1 MLKIWCLAGVSIP
14 AKQLKAVQFVVVL
27 CNLLRIPICG
37 ASCYY
42 LSVHHYAPPALAID
56 KSECCHSS
64 RVLAHLSIVV
74 VAVFFVPI
82 SRVTTAVG
90 FKIKVVLNVRN
101 DFIKTILFVTA
112 GVTWAEIREEIQFG
126 HFLA

>member
-14 AKQLKAVQFVVVL
+14 AKQLAVQFVVIL
-27 CNLLRIPICG
+27 CNLLRFLVGC
-37 ASCYY
+37 ASCYT
-42 LSVHHYAPPALAID
+42 LSVHKYAPPAYAID

-74 VAVFFVPI
+74 VAVLLIPI
-82 SRVTTAVG
+82 NRVTTAVC

-101 DFIKTILFVTA
+101 DPIKTFHFV
-112 GVTWAEIREEIQFG
+112 
-126 HFLA
+126 L